1 MNGSG
6 RSSAPGELVA
16 EELEHAVH
24 AFAEQA
30 AKAVTA

>member
-1 MNGSG
+1 MALDGAP
-6 RSSAPGELVA
+6 RPGELVA

-30 AKAVTA
+30 AKVVTA